1 MSFISIIGHP
11 ECIYER
17 IYFCFK
23 QNKVNITI
31 QFWLFK
37 VEIIYFCFYV
47 HFQPNTVV
55 GAIILAA
62 LALKQHHHAKATS
75 CGQCVSI

>member
-1 MSFISIIGHP
+1 M
-11 ECIYER
+11 

-23 QNKVNITI
+23 QNKVNIT
-31 QFWLFK
+31 FWLFK

-62 LALKQHHHAKATS
+62 LALKQHDHAKATS
-75 CGQCVSI
+75 SGRVLAFSIVAC